1 MLEFDFMR
9 HAFLGCFLVSLIAG
23 PIGWFLL
30 MRRQA
35 FAAHALPHIGFSG
48 AAAAVWLGVAPLE
61 GMLTATLL
69 AGLLMAWEG
78 RDPHATFRLVQRET
92 MTGLV
97 LAASLGIGLWCLHEA
112 NGATNK
118 ATTLLFG
125 DVLGIDIASLEIL
138 GVVGAVCAGLLVF
151 LWRPLLFAS
160 LAPDLAAAR
169 GVKLGRVTLGFMA
182 LAALAAAA
190 CSVVAGALLS
200 FSLMIGPAAAAL
212 RLELPPA
219 RGMIFST
226 VAALSLSWGGL
237 ALSWVTD
244 APVAF
249 WISVG
254 AVLLY
259 GGAEGIARLS
269 VRGSPKESL

>member
-1 MLEFDFMR
+1 MFEFDFMR
-9 HAFLGCFLVSLIAG
+9 HAFLGCFLVSLIAA
-23 PIGWFLL
+23 PAGWLL
-30 MRRQA
+30 LLRRQA

-61 GMLTATLL
+61 GMLAATLL
-69 AGLLMAWEG
+69 AGLFMAWEG
-78 RDPHATFRLVQRET
+78 HASHSTFHLVQRET

-118 ATTLLFG
+118 ATMLLFG
-125 DVLGIDIASLEIL
+125 DVLGIDQTSL
-138 GVVGAVCAGLLVF
+138 GVLAGVGVVCAGLLAV
-151 LWRPLLFAS
+151 LWRPLMFAS
-160 LAPDLAAAR
+160 LAPELAAAR
-169 GVKLGRVTLGFMA
+169 GVHMRMVSLGFMA
-182 LAALAAAA
+182 MAALAAAA

-212 RLELPPA
+212 RLELPPV
-219 RGMIFST
+219 RGMLFSLL
-226 VAALSLSWGGL
+226 AALALSWGGL
-237 ALSWVTD
+237 ALSWWTD

-254 AVLLY
+254 AVLVY
-259 GGAEGIARLS
+259 VGAGVCRRRLQ
-269 VRGSPKESL
+269 P